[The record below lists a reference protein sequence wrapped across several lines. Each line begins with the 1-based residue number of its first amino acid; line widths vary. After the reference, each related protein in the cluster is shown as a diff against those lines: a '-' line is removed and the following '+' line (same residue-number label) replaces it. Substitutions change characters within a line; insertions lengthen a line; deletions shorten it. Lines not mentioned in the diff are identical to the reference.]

1 MIEATNLRAGTTFL
15 MDGRPYRVVKYTH
28 SKVAR
33 GGGTVKLSVRNLEN
47 GKIEVKSLS
56 SNAKVDD
63 IQTSK
68 RPLQFLYKDAANASF
83 MDSKTFEQ
91 VEIPLKILGEQMKF
105 IKEGTEA
112 DVLFWSFG
120 GAQDKENKPLSVDIP
135 PKVVLEV
142 TDTAPGVKG
151 DSATNVFKSAK
162 LENNLE
168 LKVPLFIKTGDKVSV
183 DTRTGEYVERA
194 K

>member
-1 MIEATNLRAGTTFL
+1 MIEATDLRAGTCFL

-28 SKVAR
+28 SKIAR
-33 GGGTVKLSVRNLEN
+33 GGGTVKLSVKNLEN
-47 GKIEVKSLS
+47 GKIEDKSLN
-56 SNAKVDD
+56 SNARVDD

-68 RPLQFLYKDAANASF
+68 KPLQFLYKDAINASF
-83 MDSKTFEQ
+83 MDAKTFEQ
-91 VEIPLKILGEQMKF
+91 IEIPLKILGEQIKF
-105 IKEGTEA
+105 IKQGSDA
-112 DVLFWSFG
+112 DVLFW
-120 GAQDKENKPLSVDIP
+120 DDRPLSVDIA

-168 LKVPLFIKTGDKVSV
+168 LKVPLFIKTGDEVSV
-183 DTRTGEYVERA
+183 DTRTGEYVGRVKQSLALRA
-194 K
+194 R

>member
-1 MIEATNLRAGTTFL
+1 MIEATDLRAGTCFL

-28 SKVAR
+28 SKIAR
-33 GGGTVKLSVRNLEN
+33 GGGTVKLSVKNLEN
-47 GKIEVKSLS
+47 GKIEDKSLNS
-56 SNAKVDD
+56 SAKVDD
-63 IQTSK
+63 IQISK
-68 RPLQFLYKDAANASF
+68 KPLQFLYKDAANASF
-83 MDSKTFEQ
+83 MDAKTFEQ
-91 VEIPLKILGEQMKF
+91 VEIPLKILGEQIKF
-105 IKEGTEA
+105 IKQGSDA
-112 DVLFWSFG
+112 DVLFW
-120 GAQDKENKPLSVDIP
+120 DDRPLSVDIA

-183 DTRTGEYVERA
+183 DTRTGEYVERVKQSLA
-194 K
+194 LRAR

>member
-1 MIEATNLRAGTTFL
+1 MIEATDLRAGTCFL

-28 SKVAR
+28 SKIAR
-33 GGGTVKLSVRNLEN
+33 RGGTVKLSVRNLEN
-47 GKIEVKSLS
+47 GKIEAKSLN

-63 IQTSK
+63 IQTVK
-68 RPLQFLYKDAANASF
+68 KPLQFLYKDAANASF

-91 VEIPLKILGEQMKF
+91 VEIPLKILGEQIKF
-105 IKEGTEA
+105 IKQGSGIN
-112 DVLFWSFG
+112 VLFW
-120 GAQDKENKPLSVDIP
+120 DDRPLSVDIA

-183 DTRTGEYVERA
+183 DTRTGEYVERV
-194 K
+194 KH